1 MDSAQD
7 DRALPRP
14 GCPIRRSPDQSLLS
28 GSPKLIAAS
37 HVLLRLLAPRHP
49 PCALSSLTMFATGR
63 PELPGCPDAI
73 AWVSYHA
80 LALSDGLPVQLV
92 KDRLAGSG
100 NVSETAMD
108 RHPDPRCG
116 PLVGPQ
122 RASGVRIGG
131 ADGDRTHDLRLAKP
145 ALSQLS
151 YSPEGHGGRTVG
163 GQARSASVKRPK
175 PTLSGPVPVTR
186 RKGGS
191 CLDTSSSCLP
201 KGSIRWPSMKIKKP
215 CRPPSGAGGPR

>member
-63 PELPGCPDAI
+63 PPNLRGCPDAI

-92 KDRLAGSG
+92 KDRPAMSI
-100 NVSETAMD
+100 TARD
-108 RHPDPRCG
+108 RHSDPR
-116 PLVGPQ
+116 
-122 RASGVRIGG
+122 
-131 ADGDRTHDLRLAKP
+131 
-145 ALSQLS
+145 
-151 YSPEGHGGRTVG
+151 
-163 GQARSASVKRPK
+163 
-175 PTLSGPVPVTR
+175 SGPHRTAAGIGRPH
-186 RKGGS
+186 
-191 CLDTSSSCLP
+191 
-201 KGSIRWPSMKIKKP
+201 RWS
-215 CRPPSGAGGPR
+215 